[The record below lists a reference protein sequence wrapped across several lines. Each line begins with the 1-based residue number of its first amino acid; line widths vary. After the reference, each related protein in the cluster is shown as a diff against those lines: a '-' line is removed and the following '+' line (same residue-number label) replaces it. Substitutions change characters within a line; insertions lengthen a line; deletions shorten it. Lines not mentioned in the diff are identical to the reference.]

1 MSICKVG
8 NASEKWNEYIVL
20 ERYLAYEKP
29 LCMLFPDLFKFCE
42 QQNIS
47 LNQVRN
53 NRQSVSFTRW
63 LTDTLLID
71 WQLIIDDL
79 EKINFTSEDDLV
91 S

>member
-1 MSICKVG
+1 MLVRNGMNTLFWKDI
-8 NASEKWNEYIVL
+8 WL
-20 ERYLAYEKP
+20 YEKP

-53 NRQSVSFTRW
+53 NRQSVSLTRW

-71 WQLIIDDL
+71 WQMIIDDL
-79 EKINFTSEDDLV
+79 EKINFTSEDDSV